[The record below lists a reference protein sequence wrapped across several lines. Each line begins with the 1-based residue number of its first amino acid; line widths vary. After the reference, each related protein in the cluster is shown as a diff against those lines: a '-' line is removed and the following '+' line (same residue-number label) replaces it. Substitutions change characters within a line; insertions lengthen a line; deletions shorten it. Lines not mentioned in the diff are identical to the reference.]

1 MISGDSPWIIVIYYT
16 VINEIEAPAA
26 TNLIFL
32 GNGVYS
38 FFYYFINIDQILGL
52 ALVIYLVVGIISW
65 IKTKTFNF
73 EVLGTLILYFIFQG
87 LILVFPEEVGSTG
100 FFRYFVIIV
109 PFFIII
115 ILDGVIALQKYIKLF
130 FKRLLQHRPGK
141 QQLIENVSLCI
152 LLIPVFIN
160 VAYILPSNI
169 TTTTDPNLALQAS
182 AADFLSAHYNLKTT
196 SIYCPLFPNPYIME
210 WLYAPNLYVQSLL
223 SNSDG
228 E

>member
-87 LILVFPEEVGSTG
+87 LILVFPEVGSTG

-169 TTTTDPNLALQAS
+169 TTTTDPNFS
-182 AADFLSAHYNLKTT
+182 FT
-196 SIYCPLFPNPYIME
+196 S
-210 WLYAPNLYVQSLL
+210 
-223 SNSDG
+223 
-228 E
+228 